1 MSTFTRTLNVATL
14 FVFLSENT
22 PVEQKQDKKHENDSL
37 DAADRFLSGKRHCA
51 KRDKCT
57 QKYLFNKLV
66 FRTSGL
72 LN

>member
-1 MSTFTRTLNVATL
+1 M
-14 FVFLSENT
+14 
-22 PVEQKQDKKHENDSL
+22 EQKQDKKHENDPL
-37 DAADRFLSGKRHCA
+37 ETADRFLSGKRHCA